1 MNTKEQILALIED
14 RRTLYLFLSRVY
26 EKEFKRDG
34 LKDLF
39 DRIFQIRDLNIL
51 RGSKFDDGFETVRNY
66 LKEAEKRDLAQV
78 EMELAADYAG
88 LFLGLWGKPLH
99 PSESVCRSK
108 GHLLIQESR
117 DRVLK
122 IYRMMGVDK
131 VSEFREPED
140 HIAIELQFMA
150 YLCRKIVD
158 FLKQDNL
165 NTVVEYLNV
174 QKDFL
179 KNHLA
184 VWIPQF
190 CQDIIQSPARGF
202 YKGIAKIT
210 DKFVETDQE
219 VIKDLINNVKSLI

>member
-1 MNTKEQILALIED
+1 MNTKEQMLALIED
-14 RRTLYLFLSRVY
+14 RRTLYMFLSRVY
-26 EKEFKRDG
+26 EKEFKRDR
-34 LKDLF
+34 LKVLF
-39 DRIFQIRDLNIL
+39 ERIFQIRDLNML
-51 RGSKFDDGFETVRNY
+51 RVSEFNNGFETLSNY
-66 LKEAEKRDLAQV
+66 LKEADKRDLAQV

-99 PSESVCRSK
+99 PSESVYRSK

-131 VSEFREPED
+131 VSKFTEPED

-150 YLCRKIVD
+150 YLCRKVFEI
-158 FLKQDNL
+158 LEQDNI
-165 NTVVEYLNV
+165 NAVVEYLNV

-179 KNHLA
+179 KKHLA

-190 CQDIIQSPARGF
+190 CQDIIQSSARGF

-219 VIKDLINNVKSLI
+219 VIKDIINNVKRLI